1 MDLPRAVVVA
11 LCDVGG
17 MRWGGVDFGTAESGD
32 LMHWDTAPRIP
43 SGAA

>member
-1 MDLPRAVVVA
+1 
-11 LCDVGG
+11 

-32 LMHWDTAPRIP
+32 LMHFDLAARIP